1 MRVLERFERT
11 AKLHHLARSTMRC
24 YRDWIVQF
32 LAFHRDG
39 DRWRHPREL
48 GGAEL
53 GAFLTHLAA
62 DRRLSASSQNQ
73 AACAVVFLYKQV
85 LVDEIGPEHLG
96 RFAGLRS
103 SRPARVPTVLSTDEV
118 RRLIERL
125 PDATTRLLGELLYG
139 TGLRVSGGTNGAVL
153 FDK

>member
-1 MRVLERFERT
+1 MRVLERFERE
-11 AKLHHLARSTMRC
+11 ARLHHLAQRTIDC

-32 LAFHRDG
+32 LCFCRDDSG
-39 DRWRHPREL
+39 WRHPRDV

-85 LVDEIGPEHLG
+85 LGDEVGPDHLG
-96 RFAGLRS
+96 RFAALRS
-103 SRPARVPTVLSTDEV
+103 QRPVRVPTVLSTDEV
-118 RRLIERL
+118 RRLIAAMPR
-125 PDATTRLLGELLYG
+125 
-139 TGLRVSGGTNGAVL
+139 SG
-153 FDK
+153 